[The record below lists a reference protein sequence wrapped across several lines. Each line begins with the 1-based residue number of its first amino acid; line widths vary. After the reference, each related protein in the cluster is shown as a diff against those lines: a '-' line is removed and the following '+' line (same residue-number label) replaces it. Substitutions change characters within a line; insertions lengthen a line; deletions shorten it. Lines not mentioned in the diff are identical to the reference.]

1 MHRSPFYIKVVIFKS
16 CHSQNDSF
24 YRWLE
29 IWTKSVLVIH
39 FFFRKTITVNIDMP
53 TAQANMTT
61 NGNQL
66 SFMDWPAWM
75 FLANSKSWIFG
86 KYFANAKF
94 GYFSMIISI
103 NVPKPNKKNIGNMM
117 TDASTADFD
126 SNPMSVPKAIYKS
139 TETIIAIAME
149 NK

>member
-39 FFFRKTITVNIDMP
+39 FFFPKNNHCQHGHAHR
-53 TAQANMTT
+53 QANMTT

-86 KYFANAKF
+86 KYFANAKV
-94 GYFSMIISI
+94 GYFS
-103 NVPKPNKKNIGNMM
+103 
-117 TDASTADFD
+117 
-126 SNPMSVPKAIYKS
+126 
-139 TETIIAIAME
+139 
-149 NK
+149 